1 MELDNVKDI
10 IEELRGRFDA
20 PFSSSDKST
29 IANLYYEV
37 IGKTFVHTSCQ
48 QCYHD
53 GLIEIYHYIKKYG
66 KMAEKLNYRLKAGAI
81 INCPAFKGGKIFS
94 NDNLTDEIAEEYLK
108 QFPDNVEIFQKV
120 PEKKANIVAMT
131 GKGKGAQKQGAATD
145 DGTVKGKE

>member
-1 MELDNVKDI
+1 MELADVKAI

-120 PEKKANIVAMT
+120 PEKKANIVTMT
-131 GKGKGAQKQGAATD
+131 GKGKGAQKQAAATD
-145 DGTVKGKE
+145 AGTGKGKE

>member
-1 MELDNVKDI
+1 MELAEAKKI

-20 PFSSSDKST
+20 PFGSTDKST
-29 IANLYYEV
+29 IENLYYEV
-37 IGKTFVHTSCQ
+37 LGKDFVPTSCQ

-81 INCPAFKGGKIFS
+81 INCPAFMDGKVFS

-108 QFPDNVEIFQKV
+108 EFPNNVDLFQKV
-120 PEKKANIVAMT
+120 PEKEAGEGSKEEEDKD
-131 GKGKGAQKQGAATD
+131 GKGK
-145 DGTVKGKE
+145 E

>member
-1 MELDNVKDI
+1 MELADVKAI

-81 INCPAFKGGKIFS
+81 INCPTFNGGKIFS

-131 GKGKGAQKQGAATD
+131 GKGKGAQKQAAATD
-145 DGTVKGKE
+145 AGTGKGKE

>member
-1 MELDNVKDI
+1 MELADVKVI

-81 INCPAFKGGKIFS
+81 INCPAFKGGKVFS

-120 PEKKANIVAMT
+120 PEKKTNIVDMT
-131 GKGKGAQKQGAATD
+131 GKGKGAQKQGAAPNA
-145 DGTVKGKE
+145 GTGKGKE

>member
-1 MELDNVKDI
+1 MELDDVKDI

-81 INCPAFKGGKIFS
+81 INCPVFKGGEVFS

-120 PEKKANIVAMT
+120 PEEKTNTVEVT
-131 GKGKGAQKQGAATD
+131 GKGKGVQKQGAATD
-145 DGTVKGKE
+145 TDTENKIE

>member
-1 MELDNVKDI
+1 MELDDVKVI
-10 IEELRGRFDA
+10 IEELIGRFDA
-20 PFSSSDKST
+20 PFRSSDKST

-81 INCPAFKGGKIFS
+81 INCPAFKGGKVFS
-94 NDNLTDEIAEEYLK
+94 NDNLTDEIAKEYLK
-108 QFPDNVEIFQKV
+108 QFPDNVELFQKV
-120 PEKKANIVAMT
+120 PEKKENTVAMT

>member
-37 IGKTFVHTSCQ
+37 IGKTFVQTSCQ

-53 GLIEIYHYIKKYG
+53 GLIEIYHYIRKHG

-94 NDNLTDEIAEEYLK
+94 NDNLTDEIAKEYLS
-108 QFPDNVEIFQKV
+108 QFPDNVELFQKV
-120 PEKKANIVAMT
+120 PEKKENTVAVT
-131 GKGKGAQKQGAATD
+131 GKRKGAQKQGTAPDA
-145 DGTVKGKE
+145 GTVKGKE

>member
-1 MELDNVKDI
+1 MELADVKAI
-10 IEELRGRFDA
+10 IEELRGRCDA

-81 INCPAFKGGKIFS
+81 INCPTFKGGKIFS

-131 GKGKGAQKQGAATD
+131 GKGKGAQKQAAATD
-145 DGTVKGKE
+145 AGTGKGKE